1 MLNASVRKGAI
12 KIGQSR
18 DTDNIGHK
26 RDHSIGLGTA
36 NANDTTCITIML
48 T

>member
-1 MLNASVRKGAI
+1 MQVLEK
-12 KIGQSR
+12 GQSR
-18 DTDNIGHK
+18 MENPETLTILGT